1 MRVAFRRRM
10 AWHGRARVAFW
21 RRLPSDAAA
30 KAAASPDRPTT
41 ECDRHHIARAFGFGL
56 VGFVGVGVPVH
67 MLVHLHVHVGL

>member
-1 MRVAFRRRM
+1 MDGVLS
-10 AWHGRARVAFW
+10 ARVAFGDAM
-21 RRLPSDAAA
+21 RLPSDTAA
-30 KAAASPDRPTT
+30 KAAASPDRPT